1 MHSPQLIFAE
11 CDPNDNPQSRRVE
24 QVLRLSENQKSRDT
38 LITFDYTNESLI
50 NIINQLAVYQGINIL
65 FPADGKKVDVE
76 VTLNYP
82 NKISLEEGW
91 SIANTFLEI
100 AGFSIVP
107 KGITYEIVLSK
118 DANKESLPTYINIHP
133 EKLPN
138 SDNKIRYLYYMQNI
152 NLGNTNNKSK
162 ANIESILKDMLSG
175 IPSTN
180 NYTVDPKSNCI
191 IITNKTSNIKA
202 VMNILIALDRE
213 GFSEAIEIV
222 PLRHANA
229 NTIVELLKEII
240 QGKKNTSSFRYAPY
254 GSSASKDEDLYF
266 SKNTNVVP
274 IDRSNSIAIM
284 GKVDSVSK
292 IKNFII
298 KYLDVAIDSGKSI
311 IHIKRLQ
318 HLDANK
324 ELAQVLQRIVKS
336 KAKNS
341 QSSSRKDALSE
352 VIITAEDYGG
362 VEKIQQLEIKEEGKT
377 AASKDGKKA
386 TASSNNL
393 IIAAREPEWKL
404 VEHLIDEIDQPQ
416 PQIAI
421 EALIVDLGV
430 SNNGKI
436 AAQSRN
442 INLGGDPQG
451 VNFQS
456 GHISQP
462 WLNYTPTTTG
472 TGTDAVTTYAPSANG
487 LASNLLT
494 AGSLKDDGTLDS
506 TKSILDS
513 LTAGTGSTLLSFND
527 GNGIAALLEM
537 VKGYSN
543 AKVLSQPFVTTTNHQ
558 QAAISLAT
566 ERIVAGSVKQQS
578 VGGPTII
585 KNETIKADLKI
596 DILPRISK
604 AGNINL
610 EILVTASEFATETA
624 GDNTILRRKVQTN
637 ANVENKQV
645 LVIGGL
651 TKIKNTNSIT
661 SLPLVSKIPI
671 IGNLFKKRSQK
682 SEKSTLMIFLSPKI
696 IQPRKGVSKFVQHK
710 LDMIEKQIS
719 DDELAFDNLADPI
732 TRILFPA
739 QAPHAKATI
748 DKYAGQEIFNEP
760 KKGKGPISKNI

>member
-1 MHSPQLIFAE
+1 MHSPQIIFAE
-11 CDPNDNPQSRRVE
+11 CDPSNNPQDRYAE
-24 QVLRLSENQKSRDT
+24 QILQLSENKKSKET

-65 FPADGKKVDVE
+65 FPADEKKVDVE

-82 NKISLEEGW
+82 NKITLEEGW
-91 SIANTFLEI
+91 SIVNTFLEI
-100 AGFSIVP
+100 AGFNIVP
-107 KGITYEIVLSK
+107 KGITHEIVLSK

-138 SDNKIRYLYYMQNI
+138 NNNKIRYLYYMQNI
-152 NLGNTNNKSK
+152 NLGSTNNKSK

-180 NYTVDPKSNCI
+180 NFTVDPKSNCI
-191 IITNKTSNIKA
+191 IITNKTSNIKG

-213 GFSEAIEIV
+213 GFREAIEIV
-222 PLRHANA
+222 PLRHANS

-240 QGKKNTSSFRYAPY
+240 QGKKSTSSFRYAPY
-254 GSSASKDEDLYF
+254 GSSGSKDEDLYF

-292 IKNFII
+292 VKNFII

-352 VIITAEDYGG
+352 VIITAEDYGS
-362 VEKIQQLEIKEEGKT
+362 VEKIQQLEIKEEGKKAT
-377 AASKDGKKA
+377 NRDGKKA

-430 SNNGKI
+430 SDSGKI

-442 INLGGDPQG
+442 INLGGNPQG

-462 WLNYTPTTTG
+462 WLNYTSTTTG
-472 TGTDAVTTYAPSANG
+472 TGTDAVTTYAPTANG

-494 AGSLKDDGTLDS
+494 AGQLKTDGTLDAA
-506 TKSILDS
+506 KNIIDGLVD
-513 LTAGTGSTLLSFND
+513 TGSTLLSFDD

-610 EILVTASEFATETA
+610 EILVTASEFATEA
-624 GDNTILRRKVQTN
+624 AEGNTILRRKVQTN

-651 TKIKNTNSIT
+651 TKIKNTSTIT
-661 SLPLVSKIPI
+661 SLPLVSKIPL

-710 LDMIEKQIS
+710 LDMVEQQIS
-719 DDELAFDNLADPI
+719 SDELAFDNLADPI

-739 QAPHAKATI
+739 QAPHAKTTI
-748 DKYAGQEIFNEP
+748 DKYAKQEVFTEP
-760 KKGKGPISKNI
+760 KKGRGPISKSV